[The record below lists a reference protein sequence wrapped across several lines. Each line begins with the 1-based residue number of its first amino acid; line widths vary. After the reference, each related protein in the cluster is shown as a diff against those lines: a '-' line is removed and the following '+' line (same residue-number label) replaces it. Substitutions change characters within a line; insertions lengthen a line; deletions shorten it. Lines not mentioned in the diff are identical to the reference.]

1 MQTIE
6 LAKIL
11 NGKIIALDNHQAFL
25 DKLMKQARNEGFEE
39 KNILTK
45 YVNAKY
51 GF

>member
-1 MQTIE
+1 
-6 LAKIL
+6 
-11 NGKIIALDNHQAFL
+11 
-25 DKLMKQARNEGFEE
+25 MKQARNEGFEE